1 MEPSENNTVG
11 LDPVDPMPWDPIPC
25 PKCEK
30 RFKNE
35 IALRMHTLRIHSGR
49 GWNTSANFKS
59 KNKSRERILAE
70 KREYNRRLRARY
82 KKEGRNSRGE
92 LMPPGWKPRGSGNLK
107 WSPERR
113 AKFNSTWRS
122 KNKAKTKSIL
132 KKHPIQI
139 VYPDP
144 RQKALEAEAI
154 KNTWPEQADVPEL
167 KYCPHCGEN
176 IKAWRYQP

>member
-25 PKCEK
+25 PKCNK
-30 RFKNE
+30 RFRNE
-35 IALRMHTLRIHSGR
+35 IGLRMHTLRIHSGR

-59 KNKSRERILAE
+59 KSKTRESLLAQ
-70 KREYNRRLRARY
+70 KREYNRKLRARY

-92 LMPPGWKPRGSGNLK
+92 LMPPGWKPRGSVG

-113 AKFNSTWRS
+113 AKFNSTWLS
-122 KNKAKTKSIL
+122 KNKKKTKSIL
-132 KKHPIQI
+132 KKNPIQI

-154 KNTWPEQADVPEL
+154 ENTWPEGSGTLAKL
-167 KYCPHCGEN
+167 KYTPNCGEH
-176 IKAWRYQP
+176 IEGWRHQ